1 MKDNEGIKP
10 LENQTIRSFI
20 AIELTGEVKSG
31 LHKIQA
37 ALKLHGHTFV
47 KWVIPEDIH
56 LTLKFLGNIST
67 QKVAEIT
74 KVIEEA
80 SQEAC
85 TFRVTIGRLGA
96 FPNFRR
102 PRVLWVG
109 VGGEVEKLVMLQ
121 QRIDHGLKPLG
132 FVPETRPF
140 APHLTLAR
148 LREGTAA
155 DKLREF
161 GDIVARKPETGDN
174 EMTVTSVSLMRSQLF
189 PAGAVYSCL
198 TNVELKG

>member
-10 LENQTIRSFI
+10 VEAQTIRSFI
-20 AIELTGEVKSG
+20 AIELTDAVKSE

-37 ALKLHGHTFV
+37 ELKLPGHTFV
-47 KWVIPEDIH
+47 KWVTPEGMH
-56 LTLKFLGNIST
+56 LTLKFLGNISI
-67 QKVAEIT
+67 QKVADIT
-74 KVIEEA
+74 KVIENA

-85 TFRVTIGRLGA
+85 AFYLTIGGLGV
-96 FPNFRR
+96 FPNFRK

-121 QRIDHGLKPLG
+121 QRIDEGLKPLG
-132 FVPETRPF
+132 FIPETRPF

-161 GDIVARKPETGDN
+161 GDMVAHRPETQDY
-174 EMTVTSVSLMRSQLF
+174 EMAVTNVSLMRSQLF
-189 PAGAVYSCL
+189 STGAVYSCL
-198 TNVELKG
+198 TNVELKR